1 VKYTL
6 REPNRGEVVA
16 FHVRD
21 DGPDGKRMG
30 WELPDG
36 TSGLNGIRTAALP
49 LYGAAAA
56 HRWDLELP
64 VIVTEGEKAA
74 SALVKAGWQAC
85 GTVTGAGGCPN
96 REPLMILA
104 GCRVLLWPDA
114 DPVGEEHMLKLA
126 SVLGEPSDIAASIR
140 WIAWPAAGVGGDAH
154 DALAT
159 GVDVAALVAEAG
171 PVPRPE
177 VTEAA
182 LIDFAEAER
191 RRRAR
196 TSRHRDTTRTTSS
209 ESPIERFNRSV
220 SVSDVLRRDY
230 GTEARA
236 GHAVRCPF
244 HDDQHPSL
252 AIFADDRRAY
262 CHAPSCW
269 AYSAGRGRDAWDLAG
284 QIRGLAL

>member
-1 VKYTL
+1 VRYPV
-6 REPNRGEVVA
+6 REPCRGEVVA
-16 FHVRD
+16 FHVRE

-30 WELPDG
+30 WEMPDG
-36 TSGLNGIRTAALP
+36 TSGLNGTRTADLP

-56 HRWDLELP
+56 HRWDLERP

-85 GTVTGAGGCPN
+85 GTVTGAGGCPS

-104 GCRVLLWPDA
+104 ACRVLLWPDA

-126 SVLGEPSDIAASIR
+126 GVLGQPGDIAASIG
-140 WIAWPAAGVGGDAH
+140 WIAWPAAGVGGDAY

-159 GVDVAALVAEAG
+159 GVDVGALIAG
-171 PVPRPE
+171 ALAVPIRIFRD
-177 VTEAA
+177 AA

-196 TSRHRDTTRTTSS
+196 TSRRREVSS

-220 SVSDVLRRDY
+220 TVSDVLRRDY
-230 GTEARA
+230 GTEARP
-236 GHAVRCPF
+236 GRAVRCPF
-244 HDDQHPSL
+244 HDDKHPSL
-252 AIFADDRRAY
+252 AIFTDDRRAY

-269 AYSAGRGRDAWDLAG
+269 AHNDGRGRDAWDLAG